1 MRYFKFII
9 ALFSF
14 SLFSCHG
21 QTAGKPEKL
30 DAKAFSEKIKS
41 GEAIQLL
48 DVRTPEEFNEQHID
62 GATNINWNGSGF
74 EQKVAQFDKTKPMYV
89 YCLSGGRSRQ
99 ASIKL
104 SEMGYQNVYELDGGI
119 MKWNAAGMAKASTK
133 TVGMTLND
141 YNKLLISDKKVL
153 IDFYAEWCAPCKKMA
168 PYLAKMSTELADKVT
183 IIKIDA
189 DKNKTLLEELK
200 ISGLPT
206 LLLYE
211 NNKLLWKNEGFISEE
226 ELTKKL

>member
-1 MRYFKFII
+1 
-9 ALFSF
+9 
-14 SLFSCHG
+14 
-21 QTAGKPEKL
+21 
-30 DAKAFSEKIKS
+30 
-41 GEAIQLL
+41 
-48 DVRTPEEFNEQHID
+48 
-62 GATNINWNGSGF
+62 
-74 EQKVAQFDKTKPMYV
+74 
-89 YCLSGGRSRQ
+89 
-99 ASIKL
+99 
-104 SEMGYQNVYELDGGI
+104 MGYQNVYELDGGI